1 MKTRFMITV
10 CLTVV
15 CAVSTNVSAQIKT
28 EKTGTTNN
36 LKWTIRYPGFCNL
49 ASSNEKI
56 AEEIK
61 DLLKKRQKQY
71 YATALYKNIDDVF
84 VTDSS
89 VYVTTETVV
98 SRNDTTVNLVRA
110 DKEINLYT
118 KKWDDDNTLYI
129 YLADAPLIYM
139 SWNEEG
145 KVLCNM
151 LYTLQYRMN
160 QKYFDRE
167 LRRLKDLKEREAG
180 KTQTVEEN
188 QRRYIVQASAATN
201 QQLYSKAI
209 DYFSRA
215 VSINPLS
222 YPVAYYNMALLNSQ
236 IELFG
241 TAIMNMKKYL
251 LLAPDA
257 PDARVAQ
264 DKIYEW
270 EANFQQ

>member
-1 MKTRFMITV
+1 
-10 CLTVV
+10 
-15 CAVSTNVSAQIKT
+15 
-28 EKTGTTNN
+28 
-36 LKWTIRYPGFCNL
+36 
-49 ASSNEKI
+49 
-56 AEEIK
+56 
-61 DLLKKRQKQY
+61 
-71 YATALYKNIDDVF
+71 
-84 VTDSS
+84 
-89 VYVTTETVV
+89 
-98 SRNDTTVNLVRA
+98 
-110 DKEINLYT
+110 
-118 KKWDDDNTLYI
+118 
-129 YLADAPLIYM
+129 
-139 SWNEEG
+139 
-145 KVLCNM
+145 
-151 LYTLQYRMN
+151 
-160 QKYFDRE
+160 
-167 LRRLKDLKEREAG
+167 LKDLKEREAG